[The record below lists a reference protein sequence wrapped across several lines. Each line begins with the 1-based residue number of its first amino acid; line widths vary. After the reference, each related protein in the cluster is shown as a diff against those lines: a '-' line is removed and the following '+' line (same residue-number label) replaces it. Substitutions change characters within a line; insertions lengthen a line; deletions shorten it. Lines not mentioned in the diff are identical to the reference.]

1 MFHGTYGQKSNWK
14 SIPTFPTLSDSTALI
29 WKPRSEWM
37 NFHPK
42 ICSFTSFVARHIYSN
57 SECWNFRGWRGWSQ
71 VWQDFESNKTR
82 KDLYCVPQSGS
93 KDKKNCWRRN
103 IKYVATLFWLTT
115 LKRTFPNTKKASS
128 QMVCT
133 PLLSILCT
141 KSWQICLKRFVSGE
155 IWLGLEA
162 VHKITSMGN
171 YSLHILLKD
180 FDQKTYVAVFD
191 QFEVMMTMMLNL
203 MNMLMQV
210 GPGDD
215 YVLTIGGFNAA
226 LSTLGDAMTSHDLKF
241 TTK

>member
-1 MFHGTYGQKSNWK
+1 
-14 SIPTFPTLSDSTALI
+14 
-29 WKPRSEWM
+29 M
-37 NFHPK
+37 N
-42 ICSFTSFVARHIYSN
+42 Y
-57 SECWNFRGWRGWSQ
+57 
-71 VWQDFESNKTR
+71 
-82 KDLYCVPQSGS
+82 
-93 KDKKNCWRRN
+93 
-103 IKYVATLFWLTT
+103 
-115 LKRTFPNTKKASS
+115 
-128 QMVCT
+128 
-133 PLLSILCT
+133 
-141 KSWQICLKRFVSGE
+141 LKRFVSGE

-226 LSTLGDAMTSHDLKF
+226 LSTLGDSMTSHSLNGMGF